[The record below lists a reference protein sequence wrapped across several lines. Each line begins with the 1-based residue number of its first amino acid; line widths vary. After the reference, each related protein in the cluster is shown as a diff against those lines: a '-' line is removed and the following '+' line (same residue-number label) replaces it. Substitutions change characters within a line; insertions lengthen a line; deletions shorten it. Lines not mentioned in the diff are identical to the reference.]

1 MQKDKRGN
9 EKLNTEIKNVLSAAD
24 DKAQYDA
31 YAKKLIAQKSILA
44 NILVKT
50 VGAFKCMD
58 PKDVVKYI
66 EGEPEIGVVPIE
78 PGMTNAEYVSGEK
91 IKGFNTEDN
100 EINEGMIRFDIIFYV
115 RMPLPDKSQ
124 NNLSKII
131 INVECQK
138 DEPSAYEI
146 LNRAI
151 FYVSR
156 LISSQ
161 KERDFVNSNY
171 DDINQVFSIWICMN
185 MKYNSMSH
193 IHLAKDEILT
203 AIIASLCDPKCRSVR
218 VCLRFS
224 LGKFHEFFWLA
235 AKQFLPLPP
244 FEILHDLRQFLIVV
258 DSKENIH
265 FRHFIEQF
273 TSVSL

>member
-1 MQKDKRGN
+1 MNIRYIRGDMQKDKRGN

-50 VGAFKCMD
+50 VGAFKGMN

-193 IHLAKDEILT
+193 IHLAKDEILEPYDWK
-203 AIIASLCDPKCRSVR
+203 AL
-218 VCLRFS
+218 
-224 LGKFHEFFWLA
+224 E
-235 AKQFLPLPP
+235 
-244 FEILHDLRQFLIVV
+244 
-258 DSKENIH
+258 
-265 FRHFIEQF
+265 
-273 TSVSL
+273 